1 MPTRRQRENIAKYL
15 FDLSKISF
23 AVPVIG
29 TVVSKE
35 PFHFGIFWGGIFFT
49 ITTFVLALILDR
61 GDITND

>member
-1 MPTRRQRENIAKYL
+1 MLTKRQKENIAKYL

-35 PFHFGIFWGGIFFT
+35 PFAFATFWGGIFFYHYNLS
-49 ITTFVLALILDR
+49 FSCDFR
-61 GDITND
+61 

>member
-1 MPTRRQRENIAKYL
+1 MLTKRQKENIAKYL

-35 PFHFGIFWGGIFFT
+35 PFAFATFWGGIFFT
-49 ITTFVLALILDR
+49 ITTFLLAVILDR
-61 GDITND
+61 GNLNE

>member
-1 MPTRRQRENIAKYL
+1 L

-35 PFHFGIFWGGIFFT
+35 SFAFATFWGGMFFT
-49 ITTFVLALILDR
+49 ITTFLLAVTHYKELHTPSALRPPLFLEGI
-61 GDITND
+61 